1 LVQHCVPPA
10 QQAPLHPATGPVGHL
25 QLPETHVCV
34 ALQTVP
40 QAPQFF
46 GSVCRFVQSAPQS
59 SGLGARH
66 WHVPAAQLAPGLH
79 AFPHPATPAPQFCGS
94 VCVFVQNVVQSS
106 GLGARHWHVPPPQL
120 SPERV
125 HTCPHPATPAPQFC
139 GSVCVF
145 VQNVMQSLG
154 FGARHW
160 HVPLPQLSPGRV
172 QTVVHLPQAVGSVV
186 RSRHRGESASQ
197 RVVPAHWHTPPEH
210 VPVAPQ
216 GTPQAPQLFAS
227 VW

>member
-1 LVQHCVPPA
+1 
-10 QQAPLHPATGPVGHL
+10 
-25 QLPETHVCV
+25 
-34 ALQTVP
+34 
-40 QAPQFF
+40 
-46 GSVCRFVQSAPQS
+46 
-59 SGLGARH
+59 
-66 WHVPAAQLAPGLH
+66 
-79 AFPHPATPAPQFCGS
+79 
-94 VCVFVQNVVQSS
+94 
-106 GLGARHWHVPPPQL
+106 LGARHWHVPPPQL

-125 HTCPHPATPAPQFC
+125 HACPHPATPAPQFC